1 MTSSADLE
9 MLTQNAEW
17 PVSEEEE
24 YLARLELEEAGEL
37 A

>member
-1 MTSSADLE
+1 MISSADLE

-17 PVSEEEE
+17 PVSEEDE
-24 YLARLELEEAGEL
+24 YLAGIELEEAGDL